1 MRVLVAEP
9 ISSEGIDIL
18 RSYAQVDIRL
28 RLKSEEIISTI
39 GDYETLVVRSQT
51 QVLAKVI

>member
-1 MRVLVAEP
+1 MRVLVADLV
-9 ISSEGIDIL
+9 SNEGIDIL